1 MTIQIPQGAK
11 TMQLFDMNIDIP
23 EGKTY
28 IDIDDNFLQNKYNQ
42 FMQNNQQQNNFNS
55 QEELALDGKPMSM
68 YQAPQVSQNEPQEQG
83 VWSKINKGL
92 EDFNNL
98 IDPKRMISEGLDY
111 LSPKVTSGEEGARQ
125 KIEDATNQISGG
137 LLARNFTS
145 LDNEEQKQ
153 IFQIAYDEIKKLG
166 YEPFLEINNGD
177 YKYIGVDKNGKE
189 VDFTPSFRNTLAS
202 TKNELAF
209 SVAGGY
215 AGSLA
220 KTAGQTIA
228 KKALNYFAPSA
239 IGAGSGAVSDL
250 HSQSNNTGIE
260 ASYMDY
266 AKRFGSAAA
275 EDALAGAVVGSAIK
289 GIGKTYKSVGDL
301 ISSVKTGAQAGKDMI
316 DGMAVKG
323 GNLGNRVIDKIT
335 QKDIPMI
342 GKFTDGGLQNAETI
356 FNNLTKNVENK
367 KQIDELIA
375 KENPTYLENGKP
387 TIEILKNIVEQG
399 LNKNN
404 PQFIQDSAKRTS
416 AILKNISNT
425 LQGVPTTQRREILL
439 KSAQAYPEIGSF
451 LDDVLKADKDAS
463 ISFLNIIKEQ
473 DEVFKNKIGL
483 NGEFDYKAWQKDN
496 HAYENR
502 INQEY
507 GSAISKLDE
516 LNNGNIVLT
525 SEDLAKLENFK
536 NNNFLEQDVKNNIQ
550 SYLNEIKGKE
560 VSAEQIFGLRTA
572 INKQL
577 NTGNKTYNTKQAY
590 GIVKEIL
597 DDALIRNASNKV
609 LAKEILDNANKNF
622 ALKENFKESYLGMMK
637 PQETKEGLTDRLVKG
652 LRNIN
657 EDKNLENAF
666 KGMNEQERL
675 ANETH
680 VMNSLLEKHRIEGVG
695 YDFKSL
701 AKDLEDV
708 NFSSKKIKDAKDVIN
723 TYALIYNNNRDLIMT
738 ALASSGKKTNSSIA
752 TTIHGVFDRILISGI
767 FARLHALAPFM
778 KSAKEQAL
786 RNQILDA
793 IKLAKTNKEV
803 ISNLKNIK
811 IADQEQSRIF
821 KDALDNYIKVDK
833 EQNKILKDALIKEGV
848 IKGDNFFMDKADP
861 KDNSLRFIGKNGKEY
876 TINKD
881 VRNEWMKTF
890 NLKNIDDE
898 YIPNIPKEA
907 KIALKDR
914 EIKLTKGSLLKLI
927 EKDRI
932 KYIPHIKETLES
944 PQVILKDK
952 DDFIFIKNI
961 DNQTYFTSIGK
972 DYETHLTIISNSP
985 KKQNNIRNKIK
996 NAEVVYYNN
1005 ARALP
1010 TSRASSET
1018 NQVSFSDKHSTQA
1031 KHKESLEKYNRNF
1044 YLKHYKDF
1052 IDKSENKKIFFKYNF
1067 GDFLDIKKLEKS
1079 LEKYKESKPQEIKY
1093 KELKRGYILDD
1104 LLNVDEDVSYAV
1116 VNKDDLKPSLTR
1128 SLSQFRNKHSNST
1141 ISDIRNSFN
1150 EREHFKE
1157 SSNFDGIP
1165 TITKDGLVIA
1175 GNHRT
1180 TAIRDLKG
1188 ENLARYIKQA
1198 KRVYG
1203 EDVFKG
1209 FDENKAMIVRILDKN
1224 DDDTIIRLS
1233 KLSNDGRL
1241 SDESEKLQALGA
1253 KYKEKLLKIENSKI
1267 NTEKEL
1273 MNFLGSRD
1281 ILESKRALLD
1291 HLMPNINDALLS
1303 WERRSGGDT
1312 EFSKI
1317 LNDNALNLLHLK
1329 QALNKNKVFKD
1340 NGNSFFSLFKRAIE
1354 SINQSN
1360 VYKNNNELYDIIKK
1374 YTEPSLNFE
1383 KEFISSNKD
1392 LQADILGFI
1401 IKYND
1406 TLTNPSEAFGNKIK
1420 KAIEFIYDNDSFSL
1434 FNNIKLSN
1442 YDVLNQMLN
1451 INITNSIKYQELLN
1465 KAIDNLSDEKNIIK
1479 KLNENI
1485 KNKKS
1490 VKQRLDEKIQDDKK
1504 AREDILKRYDNF
1516 LKENKDNK
1524 LDFLDKMNLNT
1535 IEYNLTRQMIV
1546 NAKES
1551 TNKGVKKDIP
1561 SDLRGKIEKELN
1573 IQPLKE
1579 FGENYAEY
1587 YHDGKGALQKLLI
1600 EKQGQVAGA
1609 FHRKDLGDIDLVWGE
1624 VIDKIKHKGYGL
1636 AHIIDKHPE
1645 LDLKLISDIVD
1656 KGKLNNQNNIRY
1668 RIEYKNY
1675 IIGLSSEYKGN
1686 KRTFII
1692 TAFERYKG

>member
-42 FMQNNQQQNNFNS
+42 FIQNNQQQNNFNS

-111 LSPKVTSGEEGARQ
+111 LSPKVTSDEEGARQ

-239 IGAGSGAVSDL
+239 IGAGSGAMADL

-301 ISSVKTGAQAGKDMI
+301 ISSVKTGAQAGKDMM

-323 GNLGNRVIDKIT
+323 GNLKENIGDKLRKISPSILNDLASQGSETSKAYARELIESGNRNYDDILQKSRAMPLEVNQGNALVDGVASKI
-335 QKDIPMI
+335 KDFSNTAKN
-342 GKFTDGGLQNAETI
+342 GFVKNTADNVTNSL
-356 FNNLTKNVENK
+356 NN
-367 KQIDELIA
+367 IS
-375 KENPTYLENGKP
+375 
-387 TIEILKNIVEQG
+387 KNIGSKEAA
-399 LNKNN
+399 LN
-404 PQFIQDSAKRTS
+404 QQDLINLSFMNDDLANMARSVLANDPKMANKVANS
-416 AILKNISNT
+416 LHLQDEAILKELNLNNAS
-425 LQGVPTTQRREILL
+425 
-439 KSAQAYPEIGSF
+439 
-451 LDDVLKADKDAS
+451 KADELYALRDARA
-463 ISFLNIIKEQ
+463 KRAY
-473 DEVFKNKIGL
+473 DEFGKGL
-483 NGEFDYKAWQKDN
+483 D
-496 HAYENR
+496 
-502 INQEY
+502 
-507 GSAISKLDE
+507 KLDE
-516 LNNGNIVLT
+516 LNPNGVKVDKQTIDDIVLNSSVY
-525 SEDLAKLENFK
+525 SESTPAMIKNFIHEAKSGAL
-536 NNNFLEQDVKNNIQ
+536 D
-550 SYLNEIKGKE
+550 GK
-560 VSAEQIFGLRTA
+560 S
-572 INKQL
+572 
-577 NTGNKTYNTKQAY
+577 
-590 GIVKEIL
+590 VKEIY
-597 DDALIRNASNKV
+597 DRIDAIGNKIKESSSYNYKDFLNSLKDAFLENIV
-609 LAKEILDNANKNF
+609 KSADNPQEAKEILTKIRKDYADFKVYDKSKLGKKLEGSEKEISKDIDKILNETNPKKNYEAITKGLNDDEIKVLDNQIITRALEKNKVNIGDANNPKFAVNYKAVMDNF
-622 ALKENFKESYLGMMK
+622 ENFKPKSKSGQEKIEVLKTIGDLRTNFETVIDGILNSKAKELGHGISTNFIERAKTM
-637 PQETKEGLTDRLVKG
+637 LVNNFTDYIAFYFMRLWEVGKRAG
-652 LRNIN
+652 TRIQMRRGFSNIN
-657 EDKNLENAF
+657 NL
-666 KGMNEQERL
+666 
-675 ANETH
+675 
-680 VMNSLLEKHRIEGVG
+680 
-695 YDFKSL
+695 
-701 AKDLEDV
+701 KD
-708 NFSSKKIKDAKDVIN
+708 
-723 TYALIYNNNRDLIMT
+723 
-738 ALASSGKKTNSSIA
+738 
-752 TTIHGVFDRILISGI
+752 FDR
-767 FARLHALAPFM
+767 
-778 KSAKEQAL
+778 SAKEF
-786 RNQILDA
+786 IES
-793 IKLAKTNKEV
+793 IKDKTLKEE
-803 ISNLKNIK
+803 
-811 IADQEQSRIF
+811 AQEARKEFNSKV
-821 KDALDNYIKVDK
+821 KDL
-833 EQNKILKDALIKEGV
+833 

-944 PQVILKDK
+944 PQAILKDK

-985 KKQNNIRNKIK
+985 KKQNNIKNKMK

-1018 NQVSFSDKHSTQA
+1018 KQVSFSNENSTQA
-1031 KHKESLEKYNRNF
+1031 KP
-1044 YLKHYKDF
+1044 
-1052 IDKSENKKIFFKYNF
+1052 KKNLM
-1067 GDFLDIKKLEKS
+1067 DDIK
-1079 LEKYKESKPQEIKY
+1079 
-1093 KELKRGYILDD
+1093 D
-1104 LLNVDEDVSYAV
+1104 
-1116 VNKDDLKPSLTR
+1116 
-1128 SLSQFRNKHSNST
+1128 
-1141 ISDIRNSFN
+1141 
-1150 EREHFKE
+1150 
-1157 SSNFDGIP
+1157 
-1165 TITKDGLVIA
+1165 
-1175 GNHRT
+1175 
-1180 TAIRDLKG
+1180 
-1188 ENLARYIKQA
+1188 
-1198 KRVYG
+1198 
-1203 EDVFKG
+1203 
-1209 FDENKAMIVRILDKN
+1209 
-1224 DDDTIIRLS
+1224 
-1233 KLSNDGRL
+1233 
-1241 SDESEKLQALGA
+1241 
-1253 KYKEKLLKIENSKI
+1253 
-1267 NTEKEL
+1267 
-1273 MNFLGSRD
+1273 
-1281 ILESKRALLD
+1281 
-1291 HLMPNINDALLS
+1291 NI
-1303 WERRSGGDT
+1303 
-1312 EFSKI
+1312 
-1317 LNDNALNLLHLK
+1317 
-1329 QALNKNKVFKD
+1329 KNKE
-1340 NGNSFFSLFKRAIE
+1340 IE
-1354 SINQSN
+1354 
-1360 VYKNNNELYDIIKK
+1360 K
-1374 YTEPSLNFE
+1374 
-1383 KEFISSNKD
+1383 
-1392 LQADILGFI
+1392 
-1401 IKYND
+1401 
-1406 TLTNPSEAFGNKIK
+1406 
-1420 KAIEFIYDNDSFSL
+1420 
-1434 FNNIKLSN
+1434 
-1442 YDVLNQMLN
+1442 
-1451 INITNSIKYQELLN
+1451 
-1465 KAIDNLSDEKNIIK
+1465 
-1479 KLNENI
+1479 

-1490 VKQRLDEKIQDDKK
+1490 VKQRLDEKIQNDKK
-1504 AREDILKRYDNF
+1504 ASEDILKRYDNF
-1516 LKENKDNK
+1516 LKENKDYNF
-1524 LDFLDKMNLNT
+1524 DFLDNMNLNT
-1535 IEYNLTRQMIV
+1535 VEYNLTRQMII

-1579 FGENYAEY
+1579 FGENYTEY

-1624 VIDKIKHKGYGL
+1624 VTDKIKHKGYGL

>member
-1 MTIQIPQGAK
+1 
-11 TMQLFDMNIDIP
+11 MNIREFLLEKPQENNIISFLQDGSSQSENQDTSEYLSNLKNEAINDFYKNKDKYAKEYEKHNIKDQILTNP
-23 EGKTY
+23 LGY
-28 IDIDDNFLQNKYNQ
+28 IGEYKRDLYDYNKNPSMNADDLSDYILDKQSKFNSSKPIFADDNEVVRKSNQ
-42 FMQNNQQQNNFNS
+42 FMRDLGD
-55 QEELALDGKPMSM
+55 ELQKSGRGRLLQDDDGS
-68 YQAPQVSQNEPQEQG
+68 YWVQ
-83 VWSKINKGL
+83 
-92 EDFNNL
+92 D
-98 IDPKRMISEGLDY
+98 
-111 LSPKVTSGEEGARQ
+111 
-125 KIEDATNQISGG
+125 
-137 LLARNFTS
+137 
-145 LDNEEQKQ
+145 
-153 IFQIAYDEIKKLG
+153 
-166 YEPFLEINNGD
+166 NNGNYSKVQGSTMGNLYRGIRD
-177 YKYIGVDKNGKE
+177 NGTSVALGTAGAIGGTMLGGG
-189 VDFTPSFRNTLAS
+189 FGM
-202 TKNELAF
+202 
-209 SVAGGY
+209 VAGG
-215 AGSLA
+215 ALGASL
-220 KTAGQTIA
+220 
-228 KKALNYFAPSA
+228 
-239 IGAGSGAVSDL
+239 GAGYDYYGNTKDTNQDMNLKEALMLMGENAGLSLIGDAAFAGVAKGARAL
-250 HSQSNNTGIE
+250 KNTYNM
-260 ASYMDY
+260 A
-266 AKRFGSAAA
+266 
-275 EDALAGAVVGSAIK
+275 
-289 GIGKTYKSVGDL
+289 
-301 ISSVKTGAQAGKDMI
+301 KTGARAGKDMI

-387 TIEILKNIVEQG
+387 TIEILKNFVEQG

-416 AILKNISNT
+416 AILKNISNA

-451 LDDVLKADKDAS
+451 LDDVLKADRDAS
-463 ISFLNIIKEQ
+463 ISFLNMIKGQ
-473 DEVFKNKIGL
+473 DEVFKNKTGL
-483 NGEFDYKAWQKDN
+483 KGEFDYKAWQKDN

-502 INQEY
+502 IKQEY

-516 LNNGNIVLT
+516 LNNGKIVLT

-550 SYLNEIKGKE
+550 GYLDEIKGKE

-590 GIVKEIL
+590 RIVKEIL
-597 DDALIRNASNKV
+597 DDALIRNASDKV

-637 PQETKEGLTDRLVKG
+637 PQETKEGLTHRLVKG

-680 VMNSLLEKHRIEGVG
+680 TMNALLEKHRIEGVG

-708 NFSSKKIKDAKDVIN
+708 EFSSKKIKDAKDVIN

-767 FARLHALAPFM
+767 FARLHALAPFV

-944 PQVILKDK
+944 PQAILKDK
-952 DDFIFIKNI
+952 DDFVFIKNI

-985 KKQNNIRNKIK
+985 KKQNNIKNKMK

-1018 NQVSFSDKHSTQA
+1018 KQVSFSNENSTQT
-1031 KHKESLEKYNRNF
+1031 KP
-1044 YLKHYKDF
+1044 
-1052 IDKSENKKIFFKYNF
+1052 KKNLM
-1067 GDFLDIKKLEKS
+1067 DDIK
-1079 LEKYKESKPQEIKY
+1079 
-1093 KELKRGYILDD
+1093 
-1104 LLNVDEDVSYAV
+1104 
-1116 VNKDDLKPSLTR
+1116 
-1128 SLSQFRNKHSNST
+1128 
-1141 ISDIRNSFN
+1141 
-1150 EREHFKE
+1150 
-1157 SSNFDGIP
+1157 
-1165 TITKDGLVIA
+1165 
-1175 GNHRT
+1175 
-1180 TAIRDLKG
+1180 
-1188 ENLARYIKQA
+1188 ENI
-1198 KRVYG
+1198 
-1203 EDVFKG
+1203 
-1209 FDENKAMIVRILDKN
+1209 
-1224 DDDTIIRLS
+1224 
-1233 KLSNDGRL
+1233 
-1241 SDESEKLQALGA
+1241 
-1253 KYKEKLLKIENSKI
+1253 
-1267 NTEKEL
+1267 
-1273 MNFLGSRD
+1273 
-1281 ILESKRALLD
+1281 
-1291 HLMPNINDALLS
+1291 
-1303 WERRSGGDT
+1303 
-1312 EFSKI
+1312 
-1317 LNDNALNLLHLK
+1317 
-1329 QALNKNKVFKD
+1329 KNKEV
-1340 NGNSFFSLFKRAIE
+1340 
-1354 SINQSN
+1354 
-1360 VYKNNNELYDIIKK
+1360 
-1374 YTEPSLNFE
+1374 E
-1383 KEFISSNKD
+1383 K
-1392 LQADILGFI
+1392 
-1401 IKYND
+1401 
-1406 TLTNPSEAFGNKIK
+1406 
-1420 KAIEFIYDNDSFSL
+1420 
-1434 FNNIKLSN
+1434 
-1442 YDVLNQMLN
+1442 
-1451 INITNSIKYQELLN
+1451 
-1465 KAIDNLSDEKNIIK
+1465 
-1479 KLNENI
+1479 

-1490 VKQRLDEKIQDDKK
+1490 VKQRLDEKIQNDKK
-1504 AREDILKRYDNF
+1504 ASEDILKRYDNF
-1516 LKENKDNK
+1516 LKENKDYN
-1524 LDFLDKMNLNT
+1524 LDFLDNMNLNT
-1535 IEYNLTRQMIV
+1535 VEYNLTRQMII

-1561 SDLRGKIEKELN
+1561 SALRGKIEQELN

>member
-111 LSPKVTSGEEGARQ
+111 LSPRVTSGEEGVRQ
-125 KIEDATNQISGG
+125 KIEDATNQVSGG
-137 LLARNFTS
+137 LLPRFFTS
-145 LDNEEQKQ
+145 PSNEEQKQ

-239 IGAGSGAVSDL
+239 IGAGSGAMADL

-416 AILKNISNT
+416 SILKNISNA

-473 DEVFKNKIGL
+473 DEVFKNKTGL

-496 HAYENR
+496 SSYKKR
-502 INQEY
+502 INNEY
-507 GSAISKLDE
+507 AQAIKSIDE
-516 LNNGNIVLT
+516 LNNGSIRL
-525 SEDLAKLENFK
+525 SKEDLAKIEEFK
-536 NNNFLEQDVKNNIQ
+536 NNNFLEQDIKTNI
-550 SYLNEIKGKE
+550 SSFLEDAIDKDL
-560 VSAEQIFGLRTA
+560 SAEQIFNLRSA

-577 NTGNKTYNTKQAY
+577 ATGNKTYNTKEAY
-590 GIVKEIL
+590 RLVKDTL
-597 DDALIRNASNKV
+597 DETMIKNASDKE
-609 LAKEILDNANKNF
+609 LAKKILEDANKNY
-622 ALKENFKESYLGMMK
+622 ALKENFNNSYLGK
-637 PQETKEGLTDRLVKG
+637 IKDQETPEALAQRIANGA
-652 LRNIN
+652 RNIN
-657 EDKNLENAF
+657 EDKDLKRAF
-666 KGMNEQERL
+666 EGMNEAERK
-675 ANETH
+675 ANEKH
-680 VMNSLLEKHRIEGVG
+680 VFNALLAKHRIEDIG
-695 YDFKSL
+695 YDFKNL
-701 AKDLEDV
+701 AKDMDNVEFVSKDLKYAKEVV
-708 NFSSKKIKDAKDVIN
+708 NVYAKI
-723 TYALIYNNNRDLIMT
+723 YQNNKDLIMT

-752 TTIHGVFDRILISGI
+752 TTISGVFDRILISGV
-767 FARLHALAPFM
+767 FARIHALVPFM

-793 IKLAKTNKEV
+793 LKLAKTNKEV

-811 IADQEQSRIF
+811 IADKEQSRIF

-861 KDNSLRFIGKNGKEY
+861 SKAKSDYTAKFNVEKWINNVSGILKDEWVVNLKAMAKKHPEMFKNEADVFKVIKEIKDNPTHFFKNYDDEVALIAKPLKDDKVGNIAIKKDSGKIIH
-876 TINKD
+876 INKTKGKD
-881 VRNEWMKTF
+881 LERLNRRNKAMLTGT
-890 NLKNIDDE
+890 
-898 YIPNIPKEA
+898 PTPA
-907 KIALKDR
+907 T
-914 EIKLTKGSLLKLI
+914 TKGSTTNVEGDLLQHSFKNSTQTKPKKNLM
-927 EKDRI
+927 ED
-932 KYIPHIKETLES
+932 IKE
-944 PQVILKDK
+944 
-952 DDFIFIKNI
+952 NI
-961 DNQTYFTSIGK
+961 EAK
-972 DYETHLTIISNSP
+972 
-985 KKQNNIRNKIK
+985 
-996 NAEVVYYNN
+996 EV
-1005 ARALP
+1005 
-1010 TSRASSET
+1010 
-1018 NQVSFSDKHSTQA
+1018 
-1031 KHKESLEKYNRNF
+1031 EK
-1044 YLKHYKDF
+1044 
-1052 IDKSENKKIFFKYNF
+1052 
-1067 GDFLDIKKLEKS
+1067 
-1079 LEKYKESKPQEIKY
+1079 
-1093 KELKRGYILDD
+1093 
-1104 LLNVDEDVSYAV
+1104 
-1116 VNKDDLKPSLTR
+1116 
-1128 SLSQFRNKHSNST
+1128 
-1141 ISDIRNSFN
+1141 
-1150 EREHFKE
+1150 
-1157 SSNFDGIP
+1157 
-1165 TITKDGLVIA
+1165 
-1175 GNHRT
+1175 
-1180 TAIRDLKG
+1180 
-1188 ENLARYIKQA
+1188 
-1198 KRVYG
+1198 
-1203 EDVFKG
+1203 
-1209 FDENKAMIVRILDKN
+1209 
-1224 DDDTIIRLS
+1224 
-1233 KLSNDGRL
+1233 
-1241 SDESEKLQALGA
+1241 
-1253 KYKEKLLKIENSKI
+1253 
-1267 NTEKEL
+1267 
-1273 MNFLGSRD
+1273 
-1281 ILESKRALLD
+1281 
-1291 HLMPNINDALLS
+1291 
-1303 WERRSGGDT
+1303 
-1312 EFSKI
+1312 
-1317 LNDNALNLLHLK
+1317 
-1329 QALNKNKVFKD
+1329 
-1340 NGNSFFSLFKRAIE
+1340 
-1354 SINQSN
+1354 
-1360 VYKNNNELYDIIKK
+1360 
-1374 YTEPSLNFE
+1374 
-1383 KEFISSNKD
+1383 
-1392 LQADILGFI
+1392 
-1401 IKYND
+1401 
-1406 TLTNPSEAFGNKIK
+1406 
-1420 KAIEFIYDNDSFSL
+1420 
-1434 FNNIKLSN
+1434 
-1442 YDVLNQMLN
+1442 
-1451 INITNSIKYQELLN
+1451 
-1465 KAIDNLSDEKNIIK
+1465 
-1479 KLNENI
+1479 

-1490 VKQRLDEKIQDDKK
+1490 VKQRLDEKIQNDKK
-1504 AREDILKRYDNF
+1504 ASEDILKRYDNF
-1516 LKENKDNK
+1516 LKENKDYNF
-1524 LDFLDKMNLNT
+1524 DFLDNMNLNT
-1535 IEYNLTRQMIV
+1535 VEYNLTRQMII

-1561 SDLRGKIEKELN
+1561 SALRGKIEQELN

>member
-55 QEELALDGKPMSM
+55 QEELALDGKPMSI

-111 LSPKVTSGEEGARQ
+111 LSPKVTSGEEGVRQ

-239 IGAGSGAVSDL
+239 IGAGSGAMADL

-416 AILKNISNT
+416 SILKNISNA

-473 DEVFKNKIGL
+473 DEVFKNKTGL

-496 HAYENR
+496 SSYKKR
-502 INQEY
+502 INNEY
-507 GSAISKLDE
+507 AQAIKSIDE
-516 LNNGNIVLT
+516 LNNGSIRL
-525 SEDLAKLENFK
+525 SKEDLAKIEEFK
-536 NNNFLEQDVKNNIQ
+536 NNNFLEQDIKTNI
-550 SYLNEIKGKE
+550 SSFLEDTIDKDL
-560 VSAEQIFGLRTA
+560 SAEQIFNLRSA

-577 NTGNKTYNTKQAY
+577 ATGNKTYNTKEAY
-590 GIVKEIL
+590 RLVKDTL
-597 DDALIRNASNKV
+597 DETMIKNASDKE
-609 LAKEILDNANKNF
+609 LAKKILEDANKNY
-622 ALKENFKESYLGMMK
+622 ALKENFNNSYLGK
-637 PQETKEGLTDRLVKG
+637 IKDQETPEALAQRIANGA
-652 LRNIN
+652 RNIN
-657 EDKNLENAF
+657 EDKDLKRAF
-666 KGMNEQERL
+666 EGMNEAERK
-675 ANETH
+675 ANEKH
-680 VMNSLLEKHRIEGVG
+680 AFNALLAKHRIEDIG
-695 YDFKSL
+695 YDFKNL
-701 AKDLEDV
+701 AKDMDNVEFVSKDLKYAKEVV
-708 NFSSKKIKDAKDVIN
+708 NVYAKI
-723 TYALIYNNNRDLIMT
+723 YQNNKDLIMT

-752 TTIHGVFDRILISGI
+752 TTISGVFDRILISGV
-767 FARLHALAPFM
+767 FARIHALVPFM

-793 IKLAKTNKEV
+793 LKLAKTNKEV

-811 IADQEQSRIF
+811 IADKEQSRIF

-861 KDNSLRFIGKNGKEY
+861 SKAKSDYTAKFNVEKWINNVSGILKDEWVVNLKAMAKKHPEMFKNEADVFKVIKEIKDNPTHFFKNYDDEVALIAKPLKDDKVGNIAIKKDSGKIIH
-876 TINKD
+876 INKTKGKD
-881 VRNEWMKTF
+881 LERLNRRNKAMLTGT
-890 NLKNIDDE
+890 
-898 YIPNIPKEA
+898 PTPA
-907 KIALKDR
+907 T
-914 EIKLTKGSLLKLI
+914 TKGSTTNVEGDLLQHSFKNSTQTKPKTNLM
-927 EKDRI
+927 DD
-932 KYIPHIKETLES
+932 IKE
-944 PQVILKDK
+944 
-952 DDFIFIKNI
+952 
-961 DNQTYFTSIGK
+961 
-972 DYETHLTIISNSP
+972 
-985 KKQNNIRNKIK
+985 
-996 NAEVVYYNN
+996 
-1005 ARALP
+1005 
-1010 TSRASSET
+1010 
-1018 NQVSFSDKHSTQA
+1018 
-1031 KHKESLEKYNRNF
+1031 
-1044 YLKHYKDF
+1044 
-1052 IDKSENKKIFFKYNF
+1052 
-1067 GDFLDIKKLEKS
+1067 
-1079 LEKYKESKPQEIKY
+1079 
-1093 KELKRGYILDD
+1093 
-1104 LLNVDEDVSYAV
+1104 
-1116 VNKDDLKPSLTR
+1116 
-1128 SLSQFRNKHSNST
+1128 
-1141 ISDIRNSFN
+1141 
-1150 EREHFKE
+1150 
-1157 SSNFDGIP
+1157 
-1165 TITKDGLVIA
+1165 
-1175 GNHRT
+1175 
-1180 TAIRDLKG
+1180 
-1188 ENLARYIKQA
+1188 
-1198 KRVYG
+1198 
-1203 EDVFKG
+1203 
-1209 FDENKAMIVRILDKN
+1209 
-1224 DDDTIIRLS
+1224 
-1233 KLSNDGRL
+1233 
-1241 SDESEKLQALGA
+1241 
-1253 KYKEKLLKIENSKI
+1253 
-1267 NTEKEL
+1267 
-1273 MNFLGSRD
+1273 
-1281 ILESKRALLD
+1281 
-1291 HLMPNINDALLS
+1291 
-1303 WERRSGGDT
+1303 
-1312 EFSKI
+1312 
-1317 LNDNALNLLHLK
+1317 
-1329 QALNKNKVFKD
+1329 
-1340 NGNSFFSLFKRAIE
+1340 
-1354 SINQSN
+1354 
-1360 VYKNNNELYDIIKK
+1360 
-1374 YTEPSLNFE
+1374 
-1383 KEFISSNKD
+1383 
-1392 LQADILGFI
+1392 
-1401 IKYND
+1401 
-1406 TLTNPSEAFGNKIK
+1406 
-1420 KAIEFIYDNDSFSL
+1420 
-1434 FNNIKLSN
+1434 NIKAK
-1442 YDVLNQMLN
+1442 V
-1451 INITNSIKYQELLN
+1451 
-1465 KAIDNLSDEKNIIK
+1465 K
-1479 KLNENI
+1479 K

-1490 VKQRLDEKIQDDKK
+1490 VKQRLDEKIQNDKK

-1579 FGENYAEY
+1579 FGENYTEY

-1624 VIDKIKHKGYGL
+1624 VTDKIKHKGYGL

>member
-68 YQAPQVSQNEPQEQG
+68 YQAPSLPQEKQEIG
-83 VWSKINKGL
+83 TWDKINQGL
-92 EDFNNL
+92 SDFNEFINPL
-98 IDPKRMISEGLDY
+98 NAVKKIPQALDY
-111 LSPKVTSGEEGARQ
+111 LTPKVTSGEEGARQ
-125 KIEDATNQISGG
+125 KIEDVTNQVSGG
-137 LLARNFTS
+137 LLPRIFTS
-145 LDNEEQKQ
+145 PSNEEQKQ

-239 IGAGSGAVSDL
+239 IGAGSGAMADL

-301 ISSVKTGAQAGKDMI
+301 ISSAKTGAQAGKDMI

-416 AILKNISNT
+416 AILKNISNS
-425 LQGVPTTQRREILL
+425 LQGMPTTQRREVLL
-439 KSAQAYPEIGSF
+439 KAAQAYPEIGSF

-463 ISFLNIIKEQ
+463 ISFLNMIKGQ
-473 DEVFKNKIGL
+473 DEVFKNKTGL

-516 LNNGNIVLT
+516 LNNGKIVLT

-536 NNNFLEQDVKNNIQ
+536 NNNFLDQDVKNNIQ
-550 SYLNEIKGKE
+550 GYLDEIKGKE

-590 GIVKEIL
+590 RIAKEIL
-597 DDALIRNASNKV
+597 DDALIRNASDKV

-637 PQETKEGLTDRLVKG
+637 PQETKEGLADRLVKG

-723 TYALIYNNNRDLIMT
+723 TYALIYNNNRGLIMT
-738 ALASSGKKTNSSIA
+738 ALASSGKKTNSSMA
-752 TTIHGVFDRILISGI
+752 TTIQGVFDRILISGI
-767 FARLHALAPFM
+767 FARLHALAPFF

-793 IKLAKTNKEV
+793 LKLAKTNKEV

-944 PQVILKDK
+944 PQAILKDK

-985 KKQNNIRNKIK
+985 KKQNNIKNKMK

-1018 NQVSFSDKHSTQA
+1018 KQVSFSNENSTQA
-1031 KHKESLEKYNRNF
+1031 KP
-1044 YLKHYKDF
+1044 
-1052 IDKSENKKIFFKYNF
+1052 KKNLM
-1067 GDFLDIKKLEKS
+1067 DDIKE
-1079 LEKYKESKPQEIKY
+1079 
-1093 KELKRGYILDD
+1093 
-1104 LLNVDEDVSYAV
+1104 
-1116 VNKDDLKPSLTR
+1116 
-1128 SLSQFRNKHSNST
+1128 
-1141 ISDIRNSFN
+1141 
-1150 EREHFKE
+1150 
-1157 SSNFDGIP
+1157 
-1165 TITKDGLVIA
+1165 
-1175 GNHRT
+1175 
-1180 TAIRDLKG
+1180 
-1188 ENLARYIKQA
+1188 
-1198 KRVYG
+1198 
-1203 EDVFKG
+1203 
-1209 FDENKAMIVRILDKN
+1209 
-1224 DDDTIIRLS
+1224 
-1233 KLSNDGRL
+1233 
-1241 SDESEKLQALGA
+1241 
-1253 KYKEKLLKIENSKI
+1253 
-1267 NTEKEL
+1267 
-1273 MNFLGSRD
+1273 
-1281 ILESKRALLD
+1281 
-1291 HLMPNINDALLS
+1291 
-1303 WERRSGGDT
+1303 
-1312 EFSKI
+1312 
-1317 LNDNALNLLHLK
+1317 
-1329 QALNKNKVFKD
+1329 
-1340 NGNSFFSLFKRAIE
+1340 
-1354 SINQSN
+1354 
-1360 VYKNNNELYDIIKK
+1360 
-1374 YTEPSLNFE
+1374 
-1383 KEFISSNKD
+1383 
-1392 LQADILGFI
+1392 
-1401 IKYND
+1401 
-1406 TLTNPSEAFGNKIK
+1406 
-1420 KAIEFIYDNDSFSL
+1420 
-1434 FNNIKLSN
+1434 NIKAKE
-1442 YDVLNQMLN
+1442 V
-1451 INITNSIKYQELLN
+1451 
-1465 KAIDNLSDEKNIIK
+1465 K
-1479 KLNENI
+1479 K

-1490 VKQRLDEKIQDDKK
+1490 VKQRLDEKIQNDKK
-1504 AREDILKRYDNF
+1504 ASEDILKRYDNF

-1524 LDFLDKMNLNT
+1524 LDFLDNMNLNT
-1535 IEYNLTRQMIV
+1535 VEYNLTRQMII

-1561 SDLRGKIEKELN
+1561 SALRGKIEQELN

-1636 AHIIDKHPE
+1636 AHIIDKHPD
-1645 LDLKLISDIVD
+1645 LDLKMIDEIV
-1656 KGKLNNQNNIRY
+1656 KNGKLIKDNKGRIR
-1668 RIEYKNY
+1668 IQFDNKV
-1675 IIGLSSEYKGN
+1675 IGIKDNWKGDKTN
-1686 KRTFII
+1686 VWIVTSY
-1692 TAFERYKG
+1692 ELQ

>member
-111 LSPKVTSGEEGARQ
+111 LSPKVTSDEEGARQ

-260 ASYMDY
+260 VSHIDY

-301 ISSVKTGAQAGKDMI
+301 ISSVKTGARAGKDMI

-416 AILKNISNT
+416 AILKNISNA

-473 DEVFKNKIGL
+473 DEVFKNKTGL

-496 HAYENR
+496 SSYKKR
-502 INQEY
+502 INNEY
-507 GSAISKLDE
+507 AQAIKSIDE
-516 LNNGNIVLT
+516 LNNGSIRL
-525 SEDLAKLENFK
+525 SKEDLAKIEEFK
-536 NNNFLEQDVKNNIQ
+536 NNNFLEQDIKTNI
-550 SYLNEIKGKE
+550 SSFLEDTIDKDL
-560 VSAEQIFGLRTA
+560 SAEQIFNLRSA

-577 NTGNKTYNTKQAY
+577 ATGNKTYNTKEAY
-590 GIVKEIL
+590 RLVKDTL
-597 DDALIRNASNKV
+597 DETMIKNASDKE
-609 LAKEILDNANKNF
+609 LAKKILEDANKNY
-622 ALKENFKESYLGMMK
+622 ALKENFNNSYLGK
-637 PQETKEGLTDRLVKG
+637 IKDQETPEALAQRIANGA
-652 LRNIN
+652 RNIN
-657 EDKNLENAF
+657 EDKDLKRAF
-666 KGMNEQERL
+666 EGMNEAERK
-675 ANETH
+675 ANEKH
-680 VMNSLLEKHRIEGVG
+680 AFNALLAKHRIEDIG
-695 YDFKSL
+695 YDFKNL
-701 AKDLEDV
+701 AKDMDNVEFVSKDLKYAKEVV
-708 NFSSKKIKDAKDVIN
+708 NVYAKI
-723 TYALIYNNNRDLIMT
+723 YQNNKDLIMT

-752 TTIHGVFDRILISGI
+752 TTIQGVFDRILISGV
-767 FARLHALAPFM
+767 FARIHALVPFM

-793 IKLAKTNKEV
+793 LKLAKTNKEV

-811 IADQEQSRIF
+811 IADKEQSRIF

-861 KDNSLRFIGKNGKEY
+861 SKAKSDYTAKFNVEKWINNVSGILKDEWVVNLKAMAKKHPEMFKNEADVFKVIKEIKDNPTHFFKNYDDEVALIAKPLKDDKVGNIAIKKDSGKIIH
-876 TINKD
+876 INKTKGKD
-881 VRNEWMKTF
+881 LERLNRRNKAMLTGT
-890 NLKNIDDE
+890 
-898 YIPNIPKEA
+898 PTPA
-907 KIALKDR
+907 T
-914 EIKLTKGSLLKLI
+914 TKGSTTNVEGDLLQHSFKNSTQTKPKTNLM
-927 EKDRI
+927 DD
-932 KYIPHIKETLES
+932 IKE
-944 PQVILKDK
+944 
-952 DDFIFIKNI
+952 
-961 DNQTYFTSIGK
+961 
-972 DYETHLTIISNSP
+972 
-985 KKQNNIRNKIK
+985 
-996 NAEVVYYNN
+996 
-1005 ARALP
+1005 
-1010 TSRASSET
+1010 
-1018 NQVSFSDKHSTQA
+1018 
-1031 KHKESLEKYNRNF
+1031 
-1044 YLKHYKDF
+1044 
-1052 IDKSENKKIFFKYNF
+1052 
-1067 GDFLDIKKLEKS
+1067 
-1079 LEKYKESKPQEIKY
+1079 
-1093 KELKRGYILDD
+1093 
-1104 LLNVDEDVSYAV
+1104 
-1116 VNKDDLKPSLTR
+1116 
-1128 SLSQFRNKHSNST
+1128 
-1141 ISDIRNSFN
+1141 
-1150 EREHFKE
+1150 
-1157 SSNFDGIP
+1157 
-1165 TITKDGLVIA
+1165 
-1175 GNHRT
+1175 
-1180 TAIRDLKG
+1180 
-1188 ENLARYIKQA
+1188 
-1198 KRVYG
+1198 
-1203 EDVFKG
+1203 
-1209 FDENKAMIVRILDKN
+1209 
-1224 DDDTIIRLS
+1224 
-1233 KLSNDGRL
+1233 
-1241 SDESEKLQALGA
+1241 
-1253 KYKEKLLKIENSKI
+1253 
-1267 NTEKEL
+1267 
-1273 MNFLGSRD
+1273 
-1281 ILESKRALLD
+1281 
-1291 HLMPNINDALLS
+1291 
-1303 WERRSGGDT
+1303 
-1312 EFSKI
+1312 
-1317 LNDNALNLLHLK
+1317 
-1329 QALNKNKVFKD
+1329 
-1340 NGNSFFSLFKRAIE
+1340 
-1354 SINQSN
+1354 
-1360 VYKNNNELYDIIKK
+1360 
-1374 YTEPSLNFE
+1374 
-1383 KEFISSNKD
+1383 
-1392 LQADILGFI
+1392 
-1401 IKYND
+1401 
-1406 TLTNPSEAFGNKIK
+1406 
-1420 KAIEFIYDNDSFSL
+1420 
-1434 FNNIKLSN
+1434 NIKAKE
-1442 YDVLNQMLN
+1442 V
-1451 INITNSIKYQELLN
+1451 
-1465 KAIDNLSDEKNIIK
+1465 K
-1479 KLNENI
+1479 K

-1490 VKQRLDEKIQDDKK
+1490 VKQRLDEKIQNDKK
-1504 AREDILKRYDNF
+1504 ASEDILKRYDNF
-1516 LKENKDNK
+1516 LKENKDYNF
-1524 LDFLDKMNLNT
+1524 DFLDNMNLNT
-1535 IEYNLTRQMIV
+1535 VEYNLTRQMII

-1561 SDLRGKIEKELN
+1561 SALRGKIEKELN

-1624 VIDKIKHKGYGL
+1624 VTDKIKHKGYGL

>member
-42 FMQNNQQQNNFNS
+42 FIQNNQQQNNFNS

-137 LLARNFTS
+137 LLPRIFTS
-145 LDNEEQKQ
+145 PSNEEQKQ

-239 IGAGSGAVSDL
+239 IGAGSGAMADL

-260 ASYMDY
+260 VSHIDY

-301 ISSVKTGAQAGKDMI
+301 ISSVKTGARAGKDMI
-316 DGMAVKG
+316 DGMAVNER
-323 GNLGNRVIDKIT
+323 NLSNRAVDKFT
-335 QKDIPMI
+335 QKDIPI
-342 GKFTDGGLQNAETI
+342 VGKFTDGGLQNAETI

-367 KQIDELIA
+367 KQLDELIA
-375 KENPTYLENGKP
+375 KENPIYLENGKP
-387 TIEILKNIVEQG
+387 TIEAIRSMVEQG
-399 LNKNN
+399 LNQNN

-416 AILKNISNT
+416 AILKNISNA

-473 DEVFKNKIGL
+473 DEIFKNKTGL

-496 HAYENR
+496 HTYENR
-502 INQEY
+502 INREY
-507 GSAISKLDE
+507 GDAIGKLDE
-516 LNNGNIVLT
+516 LNNGKIVLT
-525 SEDLAKLENFK
+525 NEDLAKLEKFK

-550 SYLNEIKGKE
+550 SYLDEIKGKE

-597 DDALIRNASNKV
+597 DDALIRNASDKT

-666 KGMNEQERL
+666 KGMNKQERL

-680 VMNSLLEKHRIEGVG
+680 TMNALLEKHRIEDIG

-708 NFSSKKIKDAKDVIN
+708 EFSSQKLKDVKGVIN

-752 TTIHGVFDRILISGI
+752 TTIQGVFDRILISGI
-767 FARLHALAPFM
+767 FARIHALAPFL

-811 IADQEQSRIF
+811 IADKEQSRIF

-861 KDNSLRFIGKNGKEY
+861 SKAKSDLNVKISVSPNVRNLAKLTNDEIIADLEYLANKHNEMFKKPSDVFKLIKEIKENPTFFYKNNRMDIALIAKRLNDNKLGKLGVNKDTGEVRHITKVKEKDLARLEKVSKKNTKENVGIIQTFIQPGSKNENSLNG
-876 TINKD
+876 
-881 VRNEWMKTF
+881 
-890 NLKNIDDE
+890 L
-898 YIPNIPKEA
+898 PNI
-907 KIALKDR
+907 
-914 EIKLTKGSLLKLI
+914 
-927 EKDRI
+927 
-932 KYIPHIKETLES
+932 
-944 PQVILKDK
+944 
-952 DDFIFIKNI
+952 
-961 DNQTYFTSIGK
+961 
-972 DYETHLTIISNSP
+972 SN
-985 KKQNNIRNKIK
+985 
-996 NAEVVYYNN
+996 
-1005 ARALP
+1005 
-1010 TSRASSET
+1010 
-1018 NQVSFSDKHSTQA
+1018 STQA
-1031 KHKESLEKYNRNF
+1031 KP
-1044 YLKHYKDF
+1044 
-1052 IDKSENKKIFFKYNF
+1052 KKN
-1067 GDFLDIKKLEKS
+1067 LMEDIK
-1079 LEKYKESKPQEIKY
+1079 
-1093 KELKRGYILDD
+1093 
-1104 LLNVDEDVSYAV
+1104 
-1116 VNKDDLKPSLTR
+1116 
-1128 SLSQFRNKHSNST
+1128 
-1141 ISDIRNSFN
+1141 
-1150 EREHFKE
+1150 
-1157 SSNFDGIP
+1157 
-1165 TITKDGLVIA
+1165 
-1175 GNHRT
+1175 
-1180 TAIRDLKG
+1180 
-1188 ENLARYIKQA
+1188 
-1198 KRVYG
+1198 
-1203 EDVFKG
+1203 
-1209 FDENKAMIVRILDKN
+1209 
-1224 DDDTIIRLS
+1224 
-1233 KLSNDGRL
+1233 
-1241 SDESEKLQALGA
+1241 
-1253 KYKEKLLKIENSKI
+1253 
-1267 NTEKEL
+1267 
-1273 MNFLGSRD
+1273 
-1281 ILESKRALLD
+1281 
-1291 HLMPNINDALLS
+1291 
-1303 WERRSGGDT
+1303 
-1312 EFSKI
+1312 
-1317 LNDNALNLLHLK
+1317 
-1329 QALNKNKVFKD
+1329 
-1340 NGNSFFSLFKRAIE
+1340 
-1354 SINQSN
+1354 
-1360 VYKNNNELYDIIKK
+1360 
-1374 YTEPSLNFE
+1374 
-1383 KEFISSNKD
+1383 
-1392 LQADILGFI
+1392 
-1401 IKYND
+1401 
-1406 TLTNPSEAFGNKIK
+1406 
-1420 KAIEFIYDNDSFSL
+1420 
-1434 FNNIKLSN
+1434 
-1442 YDVLNQMLN
+1442 
-1451 INITNSIKYQELLN
+1451 
-1465 KAIDNLSDEKNIIK
+1465 
-1479 KLNENI
+1479 ENI
-1485 KNKKS
+1485 EAKEVEKKNKKS
-1490 VKQRLDEKIQDDKK
+1490 VKQKLDKKIQDDKK
-1504 AREDILKRYDNF
+1504 ASEDILKRYDNF
-1516 LKENKDNK
+1516 LKENKNNK

-1535 IEYNLTRQMIV
+1535 VEYNLTRQMII

-1551 TNKGVKKDIP
+1551 TNKGIKKDIP
-1561 SDLRGKIEKELN
+1561 SALRGKIEQELN

-1579 FGENYAEY
+1579 FGENYTEY

-1609 FHRKDLGDIDLVWGE
+1609 FHRKDLGDIDLVWG
-1624 VIDKIKHKGYGL
+1624 DGNFGL
-1636 AHIIDKHPE
+1636 SHIINRREEDFIKQ
-1645 LDLKLISDIVD
+1645 
-1656 KGKLNNQNNIRY
+1656 GLNKI
-1668 RIEYKNY
+1668 
-1675 IIGLSSEYKGN
+1675 
-1686 KRTFII
+1686 
-1692 TAFERYKG
+1692 

>member
-260 ASYMDY
+260 VSYIDY

-416 AILKNISNT
+416 AILKNISNA

-473 DEVFKNKIGL
+473 DEVFKNKTGL

-550 SYLNEIKGKE
+550 SYLDEIKGKE

-597 DDALIRNASNKV
+597 DDALIRNASDKV

-666 KGMNEQERL
+666 QGMNEQERL

-738 ALASSGKKTNSSIA
+738 ALASSGKKTNSSMA
-752 TTIHGVFDRILISGI
+752 TTIQGVFDRILISGI
-767 FARLHALAPFM
+767 FARLHALAPFV

-861 KDNSLRFIGKNGKEY
+861 SKAKSDYTAKFNVEKWINNVSGILKDEWVVNLKAMAKKHPEMFKNEADVFKVIKEIKDNPTHFFKNYDDEVALIAKPLKDDKVGNIAIKKDSGKIIH
-876 TINKD
+876 INKTKGKD
-881 VRNEWMKTF
+881 LERLNRRNKAMLTGT
-890 NLKNIDDE
+890 
-898 YIPNIPKEA
+898 PTPA
-907 KIALKDR
+907 T
-914 EIKLTKGSLLKLI
+914 TKGSTTNVEGDLLQHSFKNSTQTKPKTNLM
-927 EKDRI
+927 DD
-932 KYIPHIKETLES
+932 IKE
-944 PQVILKDK
+944 
-952 DDFIFIKNI
+952 
-961 DNQTYFTSIGK
+961 
-972 DYETHLTIISNSP
+972 
-985 KKQNNIRNKIK
+985 
-996 NAEVVYYNN
+996 
-1005 ARALP
+1005 
-1010 TSRASSET
+1010 
-1018 NQVSFSDKHSTQA
+1018 
-1031 KHKESLEKYNRNF
+1031 
-1044 YLKHYKDF
+1044 
-1052 IDKSENKKIFFKYNF
+1052 
-1067 GDFLDIKKLEKS
+1067 
-1079 LEKYKESKPQEIKY
+1079 
-1093 KELKRGYILDD
+1093 
-1104 LLNVDEDVSYAV
+1104 
-1116 VNKDDLKPSLTR
+1116 
-1128 SLSQFRNKHSNST
+1128 
-1141 ISDIRNSFN
+1141 
-1150 EREHFKE
+1150 
-1157 SSNFDGIP
+1157 
-1165 TITKDGLVIA
+1165 
-1175 GNHRT
+1175 
-1180 TAIRDLKG
+1180 
-1188 ENLARYIKQA
+1188 
-1198 KRVYG
+1198 
-1203 EDVFKG
+1203 
-1209 FDENKAMIVRILDKN
+1209 
-1224 DDDTIIRLS
+1224 
-1233 KLSNDGRL
+1233 
-1241 SDESEKLQALGA
+1241 
-1253 KYKEKLLKIENSKI
+1253 
-1267 NTEKEL
+1267 
-1273 MNFLGSRD
+1273 
-1281 ILESKRALLD
+1281 
-1291 HLMPNINDALLS
+1291 
-1303 WERRSGGDT
+1303 
-1312 EFSKI
+1312 
-1317 LNDNALNLLHLK
+1317 
-1329 QALNKNKVFKD
+1329 
-1340 NGNSFFSLFKRAIE
+1340 
-1354 SINQSN
+1354 
-1360 VYKNNNELYDIIKK
+1360 
-1374 YTEPSLNFE
+1374 
-1383 KEFISSNKD
+1383 
-1392 LQADILGFI
+1392 
-1401 IKYND
+1401 
-1406 TLTNPSEAFGNKIK
+1406 
-1420 KAIEFIYDNDSFSL
+1420 
-1434 FNNIKLSN
+1434 NIKAKE
-1442 YDVLNQMLN
+1442 V
-1451 INITNSIKYQELLN
+1451 
-1465 KAIDNLSDEKNIIK
+1465 K
-1479 KLNENI
+1479 K

-1490 VKQRLDEKIQDDKK
+1490 VKQRLDEKIQNDKK
-1504 AREDILKRYDNF
+1504 ASEDILKRYDNF
-1516 LKENKDNK
+1516 LKENKDYNF
-1524 LDFLDKMNLNT
+1524 DFLDNMNLNT
-1535 IEYNLTRQMIV
+1535 VEYNLTRQMII

-1561 SDLRGKIEKELN
+1561 SALRGKIEQELN

-1579 FGENYAEY
+1579 FGENYTEY

-1609 FHRKDLGDIDLVWGE
+1609 FHRKDLGDIDLVWGDGNFGLSHIVNRRE
-1624 VIDKIKHKGYGL
+1624 EDFIKQGLNKIEAKNKALNFIKEIENIINNGNVKKGNNRAFIDVKNSRVMV
-1636 AHIIDKHPE
+1636 A
-1645 LDLKLISDIVD
+1645 LDY
-1656 KGKLNNQNNIRY
+1656 KGKD
-1668 RIEYKNY
+1668 K
-1675 IIGLSSEYKGN
+1675 KW
-1686 KRTFII
+1686 II
-1692 TAFERYKG
+1692 TAYNFY